1 VNGTQR
7 PRVSVLPV
15 LTLFSLLALAEA
27 CSGQAG
33 PGSSASAPVASVR
46 VSLAL
51 HDLTVGQT
59 TQATAILL
67 DASGKE
73 LTGRTIR
80 WSSNNAAVATVG
92 ATGAVQAVAV
102 GAAQITA
109 TSEGV
114 SGSASL
120 GVTVPSTD
128 PVATV
133 SVSLGSSTLAVGQ
146 VTLASAVLRDAA
158 GSVLGGLTVTWS
170 SSNAAVASVTA
181 SGVVRGVGLGNATIS
196 AAVQGRIGTAP
207 VGVVPPTTDP
217 VATVSVSLGSSTL
230 AVGQTT
236 QASAVLR
243 DAAGSVLGGRT
254 VSWSSDSAA
263 AVVDGMG
270 VVSAVGVGQANII
283 AASEG
288 KTGSAPLTVSVPS
301 SAPVASV
308 AVTLT
313 PSSVTVGQTSQA
325 SAVLRDASGNVL
337 TGRQVTWSSDSSAAS
352 VDANGVVQALAIG
365 SANITGTS
373 EGKTGSAAL
382 TVTAPSPAPVASVA
396 VTLTPSS
403 VTVGQ
408 TSQASAVLRD
418 ASGNVLT
425 GRQVTWSSDS
435 SAASVDANGVVQA
448 LAVGSAN
455 ITGTSEGV
463 SGSAGLAIAARS
475 LFPLAISPSRNG
487 LLDASGNPF
496 IMQGDA
502 AWSAIAEL
510 SQSDAVAYLDDR
522 QSRGFNTILVNLVEH
537 SFTSHSPNWAN
548 AEGNVPFTGRV
559 PGTCPSTGGTSY
571 CNDMSTPNDAY
582 FQHADWFLQQA
593 LSRNILVLLAPAYL
607 GFAGMTDGWFKDMNA
622 TGTSGLTAYGT
633 YLGNRYKGFPNIL
646 WVEGG
651 DYTPPDPSVVTAIV
665 DGIKDGGATQLH
677 TAHWGGSPS
686 CCQGPGS
693 CYGPSPHPSWLD
705 VDTVYVT
712 NPPNNYAYTLECWQW
727 DNGIRPVF
735 FIEGPYENE
744 YTPPTSP
751 FQLRSDMYQ
760 PLLSGEVGFVFGVD
774 PVWNFWDGGAGNKN
788 EYGNDG
794 LFPNWQAA
802 LPSDGG
808 ANATRAGQLMA
819 SLGSPSLVPDV
830 SNTFVTAGAQSGTL
844 AAATADGRLGLV
856 YFINGGTIAVNMSK
870 MAGTTTARWFDPSN
884 GTYTTVAG
892 SPFANTGS
900 RQFTPIPTADGEP
913 DILLVLQVQ

>member
-80 WSSNNAAVATVG
+80 WSSSNPAVATVG

-146 VTLASAVLRDAA
+146 VTLASAVLHDAA

-301 SAPVASV
+301 S
-308 AVTLT
+308 
-313 PSSVTVGQTSQA
+313 
-325 SAVLRDASGNVL
+325 
-337 TGRQVTWSSDSSAAS
+337 
-352 VDANGVVQALAIG
+352 
-365 SANITGTS
+365 
-373 EGKTGSAAL
+373 
-382 TVTAPSPAPVASVA
+382 APVASVA

-633 YLGNRYKGFPNIL
+633 YLGNRYQGFPNIL

-830 SNTFVTAGAQSGTL
+830 NNTFVTAGAQSGTL